1 MHRGG
6 KGLLTSCGV
15 FWREGRD
22 GGVQLAAWQAIRKF
36 FEKGESPIDNC
47 GRKWEKVGHQESQ
60 VGTQDTFDLNE
71 LLNAGAFVGSH
82 SRSLDGKKRLTI
94 PSEWRDAVGN
104 LPVFVLKGVDQP
116 CLYVFTARDMA
127 KRLEKIRSISVANA
141 KAQQFLRSLMSS
153 ADRLEIDAAGRIRV
167 SDRLLD
173 YAGIAGQV
181 ELVGVGGRFELWSP
195 EQWNKQNSQLDP
207 QSFAEAAASIGF

>member
-1 MHRGG
+1 MWISCVFSGAGG
-6 KGLLTSCGV
+6 DKAKPQHV
-15 FWREGRD
+15 AF
-22 GGVQLAAWQAIRKF
+22 QLIERKI
-36 FEKGESPIDNC
+36 ENRESPIDKC
-47 GRKWEKVGHQESQ
+47 GRKWEKVGCQESQ
-60 VGTQDTFDLNE
+60 VGTQDTFDLDE

-181 ELVGVGGRFELWSP
+181 ELVGVGGRFEIWSP

>member
-1 MHRGG
+1 MG
-6 KGLLTSCGV
+6 SM
-15 FWREGRD
+15 
-22 GGVQLAAWQAIRKF
+22 
-36 FEKGESPIDNC
+36 
-47 GRKWEKVGHQESQ
+47 
-60 VGTQDTFDLNE
+60 DTFNLDE

-82 SRSLDGKKRLTI
+82 THSLDSKKRLTI
-94 PSEWRDAVGN
+94 PSEWREAAGN
-104 LPVFVLKGVDQP
+104 LPLFVLKGVDQP

-141 KAQQFLRSLMSS
+141 KAQQFIRSVFSS
-153 ADRLEIDAAGRIRV
+153 ADRLEIDSAGRIRV

-173 YAGIAGQV
+173 YAGITGQV

>member
-1 MHRGG
+1 MIESQHIA
-6 KGLLTSCGV
+6 V
-15 FWREGRD
+15 GR
-22 GGVQLAAWQAIRKF
+22 VE
-36 FEKGESPIDNC
+36 EKTTNRDSPIDKC
-47 GRKWEKVGHQESQ
+47 GGKWEKVGHQESQ
-60 VGTQDTFDLNE
+60 VGTQDTFDLDE

-127 KRLEKIRSISVANA
+127 KRLEKIRAISVADK
-141 KAQQFLRSLMSS
+141 KAQPFLRSLMSS
-153 ADRLEIDAAGRIRV
+153 ADRLEVDSAGRIRV

-173 YAGIAGQV
+173 YAGITGLV

>member
-1 MHRGG
+1 M
-6 KGLLTSCGV
+6 
-15 FWREGRD
+15 
-22 GGVQLAAWQAIRKF
+22 
-36 FEKGESPIDNC
+36 
-47 GRKWEKVGHQESQ
+47 
-60 VGTQDTFDLNE
+60 GTTNTFDLDE

-82 SRSLDGKKRLTI
+82 THSLDSKKRLTI
-94 PSEWRDAVGN
+94 PSEWREAAGS
-104 LPVFVLKGVDQP
+104 LPLFVLKGVDQP

-141 KAQQFLRSLMSS
+141 KAQQFIRSVFSS
-153 ADRLEIDAAGRIRV
+153 ADRLEIDSAGRIRV
-167 SDRLLD
+167 SDRLLEH
-173 YAGIAGQV
+173 AGITGQV

>member
-1 MHRGG
+1 M
-6 KGLLTSCGV
+6 
-15 FWREGRD
+15 GR
-22 GGVQLAAWQAIRKF
+22 
-36 FEKGESPIDNC
+36 
-47 GRKWEKVGHQESQ
+47 QEIQ
-60 VGTQDTFDLNE
+60 VGTQDTFDLDE

-181 ELVGVGGRFELWSP
+181 ELVGVGGRFEIWSP
-195 EQWNKQNSQLDP
+195 EQWNKQISQLDP